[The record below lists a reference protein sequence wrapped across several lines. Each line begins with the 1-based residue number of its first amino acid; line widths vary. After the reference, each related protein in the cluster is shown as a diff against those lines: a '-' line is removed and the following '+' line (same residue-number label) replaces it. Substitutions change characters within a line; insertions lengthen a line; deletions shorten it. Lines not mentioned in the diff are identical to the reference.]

1 MHLNKLRLIN
11 FISYKENGFL
21 VMVKGPPCNVCIHNG
36 VSDPG

>member
-36 VSDPG
+36 ESDPG